1 MNKNLYLIR
10 NVAKSHLMGKSEV
23 SKIFKIKNRWRHLN
37 EIELVVCDN
46 DKRSLDTSIAIFNH
60 NKPIITLNY
69 LYPVPF
75 HNMVYDKDIKY
86 ITNSNYSDNDYI
98 VKRDLFYDF
107 LNKRKECSIVYIGH
121 NKFMNKLLDYK
132 TEQVLERG
140 YPYLMELTFSHN
152 KNN

>member
-10 NVAKSHLMGKSEV
+10 NVAKSHLMGKNELK
-23 SKIFKIKNRWRHLN
+23 KIFKIKQYWKHLN

-46 DKRSLDTSIAIFNH
+46 DKRSLDTATEIFMYK
-60 NKPIITLNY
+60 KPIITLNY
-69 LYPVPF
+69 LYSLPF
-75 HNMVYDKDIKY
+75 NNFIYDRNIQY
-86 ITNSNYSDNDYI
+86 ITETNYSENNYSI
-98 VKRDLFYDF
+98 KRDLFYDF

-132 TEQVLERG
+132 TEKVLERG

>member
-1 MNKNLYLIR
+1 
-10 NVAKSHLMGKSEV
+10 MGKSEV

-60 NKPIITLNY
+60 KKPIITLNY

-75 HNMVYDKDIKY
+75 HNMDYDKDIKY
-86 ITNSNYSDNDYI
+86 LTNSNYSDNDYI

-107 LNKRKECSIVYIGH
+107 LRKRKECSIVYLGH
-121 NKFMNKLLDYK
+121 NKFINKMMNNSPDQELK
-132 TEQVLERG
+132 RG
-140 YPYLMELTFSHN
+140 FPYLMELTFSDMCDN
-152 KNN
+152 